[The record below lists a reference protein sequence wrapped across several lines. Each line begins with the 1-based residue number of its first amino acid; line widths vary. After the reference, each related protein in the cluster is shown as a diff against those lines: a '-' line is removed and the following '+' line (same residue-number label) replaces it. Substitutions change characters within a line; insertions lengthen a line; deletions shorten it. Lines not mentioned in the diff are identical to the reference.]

1 MASLIEVILERAGKR
16 AWKVEEIAVLLDC
29 HHDWLYRRIKKGT
42 IPYFQLG
49 SQYRFDPVLLAK
61 WLEEKSVNFK

>member
-1 MASLIEVILERAGKR
+1 LASLIEVILERAG
-16 AWKVEEIAVLLDC
+16 KVEEIAVLLDC